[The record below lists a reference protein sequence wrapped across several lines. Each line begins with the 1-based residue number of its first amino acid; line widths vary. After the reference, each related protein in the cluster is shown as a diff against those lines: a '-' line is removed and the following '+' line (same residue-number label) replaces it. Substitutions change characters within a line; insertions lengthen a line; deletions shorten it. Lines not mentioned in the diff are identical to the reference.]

1 MSDYKLILNLLE
13 IGFLM
18 CGDFVKCELGML
30 VCWIDDDLYGI
41 ICVVKKGK
49 KIFILYDGFFYV
61 NGSIYI
67 GYLVNKILK
76 DIIVKFKG
84 FFGYDLLYVFGW
96 DCYGLLIELKV
107 E

>member
-18 CGDFVKCELGML
+18 CGDFVKCEFGML